1 MRIMRG
7 FRFELEPNRETVVS
21 LKKHIGA
28 ARFAYNWG
36 LARCKEALERG
47 ERVPSAFELSRMWN
61 RWKREN
67 APWWVEVS
75 KCAPQEAFRDLEQAF
90 RNWRAGQSGFPRFK
104 RKKSMDDNKARLRG
118 SIRVFPRHI
127 QLPRIGKVRVK
138 EPTHKLHLLL
148 QEGKARILS
157 ATVSREADRWFVS
170 LTVEVEY
177 PDPQPLPPDAPVVGV
192 DVGLDSYA
200 TLHDGRNPEHVRIP
214 EQLQHKLA
222 RLRKKLRRE
231 QRRLSR
237 KQREREVPDP
247 NNPNATIKVFG
258 KNYVKQLLRLQRVHR
273 KIRNAFRDFLHQTT
287 TRLAKA
293 KRVYVVEDLSI
304 KGLMRK
310 RKRGYRLS
318 RSIAEA
324 SWGEFLRMLRY
335 KAEWYGSRVII
346 ADRFY
351 PSSKTCSA
359 CGFIRSDLRLSDR
372 IFICPHCGFTMDRDV
387 NAAINLRHYGL
398 ATLNGPTARSA
409 GSHACGDPSGGG
421 TAKAGLRATGRRS
434 RKDAPRSGQ

>member
-1 MRIMRG
+1 MRG
-7 FRFELEPNRETVVS
+7 FRFELEPNREAVVS

-36 LARCKEALERG
+36 LARCKEALEQKKCI
-47 ERVPSAFELSRMWN
+47 PSARELHREWN

-67 APWWVEVS
+67 APWWTEVS

-90 RNWRAGQSGFPRFK
+90 RNWRAGRSGFPRFR
-104 RKKSMDDNKARLRG
+104 RKKAMNDNKARFTG
-118 SIRVFPRHI
+118 AIRVFPRHI

-138 EPTHKLHLLL
+138 EPTHRLHLLI
-148 QEGKARILS
+148 QEGKARTLS
-157 ATVSREADRWFVS
+157 AMVSREADRWFVS

-177 PDPQPLPPDAPVVGV
+177 PDPKPLPPDAPVVGV
-192 DVGLDSYA
+192 DVGLEAYA

-237 KQREREVPDP
+237 KQRKREIPDP
-247 NNPNATIKVFG
+247 NNPNATIEVYG
-258 KNYVKQLLRLQRVHR
+258 RNYIRQLIRLQRVHR
-273 KIRNAFRDFLHQTT
+273 RIRNALRDFLHKVTT
-287 TRLAKA
+287 QLAKA
-293 KRVYVVEDLSI
+293 KRVYVVEDLNI

-310 RKRGYRLS
+310 RRRGYRMS

-324 SWGEFLRMLRY
+324 AWGEFLRMLRY

-359 CGFIRSDLRLSDR
+359 CGLIHSSLRLSDR
-372 IFICPHCGFTMDRDV
+372 VFACPHCGFVVDRDE
-387 NAAINLRHYGL
+387 NAARNLRKYGL
-398 ATLNGPTARSA
+398 ATLNSPTAGSA
-409 GSHACGDPSGGG
+409 GSDACGDPSGGG
-421 TAKAGLRATGRRS
+421 TAKAGLRVTGRRS
-434 RKDAPRSGQ
+434 RKDGNIQTSQPG